1 MNWEDIIKNYPD
13 DLGRHTKIFHNKL
26 GDSGGQR
33 AIDVLDDAYEKLDK
47 YKDEVLKMINE
58 EDKAEAE
65 KEFDVGFKAIGSM
78 LNYFKNYYPDS
89 QRKIDEADSE

>member
-13 DLGRHTKIFHNKL
+13 DLSRHTKIFHTPL

-78 LNYFKNYYPDS
+78 LNYF
-89 QRKIDEADSE
+89 